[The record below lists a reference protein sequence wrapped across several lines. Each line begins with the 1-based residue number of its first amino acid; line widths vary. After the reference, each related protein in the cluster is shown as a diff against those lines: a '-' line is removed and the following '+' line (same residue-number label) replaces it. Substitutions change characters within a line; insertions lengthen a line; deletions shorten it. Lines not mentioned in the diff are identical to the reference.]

1 MQRKIAATA
10 FVALAFA
17 LALTGCA
24 TGSGSG
30 SGWTS
35 LVDGDKGL
43 DNFTR
48 VGDANWIASDGA
60 IQASSGGKDAGYLV
74 SKNAYKDVMIR
85 AEFWA
90 SDDANSGIFLRC
102 QDRATITDE
111 NCYEANIFDQRPDP
125 TYATGAIVKV
135 AKLTAPMIKAGGRW
149 NTFEITTRGTRLTL
163 VLNGVTT
170 ADVDDAKLA
179 SGPIALQWGRGTI
192 KFRKVEVKAL

>member
-10 FVALAFA
+10 LFALAFA
-17 LALTGCA
+17 LALTACA
-24 TGSGSG
+24 TGSG

-43 DNFTR
+43 DNFTS
-48 VGDANWIASDGA
+48 VGDANWVASDGA
-60 IQASSGGKDAGYLV
+60 IQSSSGGKDAGYLV
-74 SKNAYKDVMIR
+74 SKNSYKDVMIR

-102 QDRATITDE
+102 QDRSTITDE

-149 NTFEITTRGTRLTL
+149 NTYEITTRGTRLTL

-170 ADVDDAKLA
+170 VDVDDAKLA